1 MSDHNTPSNGTK
13 SGVSGNQNAN
23 ATPSAGK
30 PTTPPAASKP
40 ANPKQP
46 SEAGPTPAEAGGKKT
61 KQPKPK
67 NPIDLLRKLVAR
79 ANAGEQWAIQRLR
92 AVLDDNPSFW
102 RRAGDLTA
110 VAEQAW
116 IGLVAGSD
124 LLAIE
129 CTKRK
134 LAELKE
140 ELQGPNPTP
149 MESLLVD
156 TIAVAW
162 LGSQHAEIQASAPTT
177 GSLEQASW
185 KLKRAE
191 SSQRRLLTATKT
203 LATVRTLMSKGL
215 APANSLKL
223 FTADGTG

>member
-1 MSDHNTPSNGTK
+1 MQDHDTPE
-13 SGVSGNQNAN
+13 A
-23 ATPSAGK
+23 ATV
-30 PTTPPAASKP
+30 PAANGQNHPNPTLSTRKAAP
-40 ANPKQP
+40 DQEASNHATPKQP
-46 SEAGPTPAEAGGKKT
+46 TDAGSTSPEPEPKGKKT
-61 KQPKPK
+61 KQK

-79 ANAGEQWAIQRLR
+79 ANAGEMWAIRRLKG
-92 AVLDDNPSFW
+92 VLDDNPSFW

-116 IGLVAGSD
+116 ITLVAGSD
-124 LLAIE
+124 RLAIE

-134 LAELKE
+134 LAELKD
-140 ELQGPNPTP
+140 ELQGSNPTP

-162 LGSQHAEIQASAPTT
+162 LGCQHAEIQASAPTT
-177 GSLEQASW
+177 GSIEQATW